1 MNLIYLSLA
10 NLKDR
15 LFIRDFVNNFKFQT
29 PTLILHE
36 PFGAKIEDS
45 VFVTKRISA
54 LLSESMVHNH
64 AFAAS
69 QRDFF
74 YYENESLTAS
84 QSKIEK
90 LLSPI
95 PLMILGPVVKKDGL
109 EIPVSGKEMVYAA
122 KKSLAI
128 EEVILFSDNPLS
140 PLGNARNVIGDVSDF
155 NALLSLYE
163 EEKASL
169 ETALILSPS
178 RICTPRNYSV

>member
-36 PFGAKIEDS
+36 AFGDTIQDS
-45 VFVTKRISA
+45 VFVTKRISS

-64 AFAAS
+64 AFPAS
-69 QRDFF
+69 QRDF
-74 YYENESLTAS
+74 YYFENGELIAS
-84 QSKIEK
+84 ASKIRK

-95 PLMILGPVVKKDGL
+95 PLLILGPIVKKEGVQTL
-109 EIPVSGKEMVYAA
+109 VSAKEMAQAA
-122 KKSLAI
+122 RKQFEI
-128 EEVILFSDNPLS
+128 EYITLFSDNPLS
-140 PLGNARNVIGDVSDF
+140 PLGNAGNTIRE
-155 NALLSLYE
+155 NADIQPLLSLYE

-169 ETALILSPS
+169 EMALSLSPS
-178 RICTPRNYSV
+178 RICTPRNYSL